1 MIMES
6 TRSLKVFIVEDEP
19 LQLEAMSDFLTSNTA
34 HKVYKFR
41 SGEECLQRMDS
52 VRPDAIILDYNLDST
67 DPTASNGMVILEK
80 VKKHYPDTKVIL
92 LSGQESYAVAM
103 QTIRKGAE
111 QYVLKSDPHM
121 HQKIVRLLDGD

>member
-1 MIMES
+1 MENA
-6 TRSLKVFIVEDEP
+6 RSLKVFIVEDEP

-41 SGEECLQRMDS
+41 SGEECLQRLDT
-52 VRPDAIILDYNLDST
+52 VKPDAIILDYNLDGINPS
-67 DPTASNGMVILEK
+67 ASNGMVILEQ
-80 VKKHYPDTKVIL
+80 VKKHSPDTKVIL

-111 QYVLKSDPHM
+111 QYLLKSDPEM